1 MFEYSVPGAWDKD
14 KSIAAVKSVMLKN
27 NILVTRMPYETRGA
41 LYDLQL
47 MPAGK
52 GQLPSK
58 SGKPI
63 EKYGGYNKVKVAYF
77 FVAEHTEKK
86 AAGKVDSAGLYL

>member
-1 MFEYSVPGAWDKD
+1 MNYSVPGAWDKD
-14 KSIAAVKSVMLKN
+14 KSIAAVKSVMRKN
-27 NILVTRMPYETRGA
+27 NILATRMPYETRGA

-52 GQLPSK
+52 GQLPAK

-63 EKYGGYNKVKVAYF
+63 EKYGGYNKVKGSLFLRCGAYRK
-77 FVAEHTEKK
+77 EG
-86 AAGKVDSAGLYL
+86 AGKVDSAGLYL